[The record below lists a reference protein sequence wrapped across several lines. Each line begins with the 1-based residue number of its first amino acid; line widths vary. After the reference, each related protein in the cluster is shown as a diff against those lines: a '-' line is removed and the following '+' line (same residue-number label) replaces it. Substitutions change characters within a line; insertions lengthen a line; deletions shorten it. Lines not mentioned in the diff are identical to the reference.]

1 MPRARTVTL
10 ITATLTIVFGVLG
23 PLAAQETD
31 TIYIANSVVARIRTA
46 GTYSTIYARSG
57 AIDQAIAEVIST
69 QDTQHPQVRVAMKDG
84 RWSVYCGGVR
94 IISVYPEEAKANN
107 IPAKTLAQMWAKSIK
122 TQLPLA
128 TPKSRMGPG
137 DVLPPVPTYTPP
149 AAPLAEPAEAPTST
163 ISRSAALLLTI
174 DGFNVVRSMSEED
187 YLDKRENIA
196 RQLLKNLQPFMGLE
210 DFGKPQ
216 PTVSATVTTGRE
228 TIGPP
233 MPPAVEEPETR
244 PDAEGLSDVGSA
256 AVTPTVP
263 ADTTAVPPG
272 RQDDPAYARVPQ
284 KQRIKAKFAQVQEPY
299 LELAAADPGAAEPI
313 SKLLKTARAAR
324 AAEKFDECE
333 SLLDHVLRLLGVS
346 TGR

>member
-10 ITATLTIVFGVLG
+10 IAATLTIVFGVLG

-84 RWSVYCGGVR
+84 RWSVYCGDVR
-94 IISVYPEEAKANN
+94 IISVYPEEAQANN

-137 DVLPPVPTYTPP
+137 DVLPPVPTYQLP
-149 AAPLAEPAEAPTST
+149 AAPTVQPAEAPKST

-228 TIGPP
+228 TVGPP
-233 MPPAVEEPETR
+233 MPPAVEKPETR
-244 PDAEGLSDVGSA
+244 PDAEGVSDEGSA
-256 AVTPTVP
+256 AVTP
-263 ADTTAVPPG
+263 ADTTGIPPG
-272 RQDDPAYARVPQ
+272 REDDPAYARVPQ
-284 KQRIKAKFAQVQEPY
+284 KERIKAKFAQVQEPY
-299 LELAAADPGAAEPI
+299 LSLAAADPGAAEPI
-313 SKLLKTARAAR
+313 SKLLKTARAAH
-324 AAEKFDECE
+324 AAEKFNECE
-333 SLLDHVLRLLGVS
+333 SLLDHVLGLLGVS